1 MRRKVFVVV
10 LNWNRPDD
18 TLGCLDSLSKLI
30 LDDIDLT
37 VVVVDNA
44 SSDDSVERI
53 KNLRDLLNFVFW
65 KIQKILVLQKGII
78 LGLIILL
85 ERELIM

>member
-53 KNLRDLLNFVFW
+53 KKFKGSFKLCVLENSENLGFAEGNN
-65 KIQKILVLQKGII
+65 IGIDYS
-78 LGLIILL
+78 LR
-85 ERELIM
+85 EELIM